1 MLSVTRVTVQTLVF
15 ILHYLQHVPNL
26 TMCATRC
33 VGGSEGG
40 WGELSCMSRCSNPHA
55 QSFSTRRLSR
65 GQSHGCE
72 VYRMTCHD
80 LTQSLGGAKVCA
92 HPPPSF
98 WKKRA
103 CFSNRVPSSVWLE
116 LPSTIK
122 SPKIE
127 TLKVASHGL
136 KACGTEGIF
145 SLSHSHTMEMLKK
158 TII

>member
-15 ILHYLQHVPNL
+15 ILHIYTRVPNL

-33 VGGSEGG
+33 VGGSERGV
-40 WGELSCMSRCSNPHA
+40 GENFHACHGAGAPMA

-72 VYRMTCHD
+72 VYRMDLAAD

-98 WKKRA
+98 GRRGLVFPTESASHLQSGW
-103 CFSNRVPSSVWLE
+103 SY
-116 LPSTIK
+116 PSTIK

-127 TLKVASHGL
+127 TFKGSISWF
-136 KACGTEGIF
+136 K
-145 SLSHSHTMEMLKK
+145 SLRH
-158 TII
+158 